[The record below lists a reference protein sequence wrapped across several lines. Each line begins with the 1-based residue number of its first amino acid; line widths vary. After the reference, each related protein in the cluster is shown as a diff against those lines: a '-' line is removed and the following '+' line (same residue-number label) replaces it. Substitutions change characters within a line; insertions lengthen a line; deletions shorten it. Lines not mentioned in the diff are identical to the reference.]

1 MAKQLR
7 VSACRMPVLALLTIC
22 SLSLTVAAAAAPALS
37 VAGTTVP
44 ISAVLATNIA
54 ADLFPVTVKL
64 SSGKLYLTQPIA
76 QFLDRERVAM
86 AVRMQA
92 YDHRPAQG
100 IAISEMGRAT
110 ISGTLG
116 YDPATQQ
123 VLFTDPRIETLE
135 FDQNN
140 AATRDFLAAIKSAW
154 SVLVTNPMRAPM
166 PPHPY
171 LLPFKNNIRDLSYDG
186 KNIMLTVS
194 YQ

>member
-1 MAKQLR
+1 MVTAARRRLN
-7 VSACRMPVLALLTIC
+7 ACRMPVLPVLFTC
-22 SLSLTVAAAAAPALS
+22 VLSLAAAAAMSA
-37 VAGTTVP
+37 VATTVP
-44 ISAVLATNIA
+44 ISAALATNIA
-54 ADLFPVTVKL
+54 ADLFPVTVKV
-64 SSGKLYLTQPIA
+64 SKGKLFLTQPVA
-76 QFLDRERVAM
+76 QFLDNERVGM
-86 AVRMQA
+86 AVRVQA

-123 VLFTDPRIETLE
+123 VLLTDPRIESLE
-135 FDQNN
+135 FDKDN
-140 AATRDFLAAIKSAW
+140 AATREFLTAIKSAW
-154 SVLVTNPMRAPM
+154 SVVVTNPMRAPM

-171 LLPFKNNIRDLSYDG
+171 LLPFRNNIRDLSYDG

>member
-1 MAKQLR
+1 LTTTRLR
-7 VSACRMPVLALLTIC
+7 VNAYRMPVLALLVFC
-22 SLSLTVAAAAAPALS
+22 CLSLTAVAAFSA
-37 VAGTTVP
+37 VATTVP
-44 ISAVLATNIA
+44 ISAALATSIA
-54 ADLFPVTVKL
+54 ADLFPVTVKVSNGNL
-64 SSGKLYLTQPIA
+64 FLTQPVA
-76 QFLDRERVAM
+76 QFLDNERVGM
-86 AVRMQA
+86 AVRVQA

-135 FDQNN
+135 FDRKN
-140 AATRDFLAAIKSAW
+140 AATRDFLAAINSAW
-154 SVLVTNPMRAPM
+154 SVLVTNPLRAPI

-171 LLPFKNNIRDLSYDG
+171 LLPFKNNIQDLSYDG